1 MNWFDI
7 LKVLGTKTGFSQ
19 LDFDNIV
26 IEDDDDCKE
35 RWQKNVEAYRNFAK
49 RDFKYKSKKEPI
61 GEVPYVDGYVMSKD
75 GTMYSTEYWEPKRK
89 DGRDSSLI
97 MHIIYFYSPDIPE
110 EVYCKALEMW
120 DKNTTGKIDMEGYVI
135 TSTGSSA
142 IVPQIIIKNK
152 DASVLAALSY
162 FISMG
167 DWILIDQKDG
177 TMYDSMDKLVEKI
190 KGLKI

>member
-1 MNWFDI
+1 
-7 LKVLGTKTGFSQ
+7 
-19 LDFDNIV
+19 
-26 IEDDDDCKE
+26 
-35 RWQKNVEAYRNFAK
+35 
-49 RDFKYKSKKEPI
+49 
-61 GEVPYVDGYVMSKD
+61 MSKD